1 MMVEAQRPYDER
13 WGDADDAFGALHINE
28 AELKAAVASGW
39 VRCIQP
45 SWVDDEHRAQPLYCF
60 EDIHRY
66 YEQVCHRI
74 STNYIKK
81 FWTARAI
88 AEAMRRIPKGPMA

>member
-1 MMVEAQRPYDER
+1 MMVEAARPYDDQ
-13 WGDADDAFGALHINE
+13 WGDADDAFAKFHIAE
-28 AELKAAVASGW
+28 AELKAAVAANW
-39 VRCIQP
+39 VKCIQP
-45 SWVDDEHRAQPLYCF
+45 SWKDDDHRAQPLYCF

-74 STNYIKK
+74 TPHYIKK

-88 AEAMRRIPKGPMA
+88 AEATAKLKKGPMA